1 MITVEMEYDCTII
14 TTLDETDSYED
25 VQLCLDETTV
35 FITQYVED
43 TGSSQVLELS
53 YQQLT
58 DIMMALDLPEGAYY
72 TTPKRK
78 RERNYYE

>member
-1 MITVEMEYDCTII
+1 MLTVEMEYDCTII

-43 TGSSQVLELS
+43 TKSQS
-53 YQQLT
+53 
-58 DIMMALDLPEGAYY
+58 
-72 TTPKRK
+72 
-78 RERNYYE
+78 